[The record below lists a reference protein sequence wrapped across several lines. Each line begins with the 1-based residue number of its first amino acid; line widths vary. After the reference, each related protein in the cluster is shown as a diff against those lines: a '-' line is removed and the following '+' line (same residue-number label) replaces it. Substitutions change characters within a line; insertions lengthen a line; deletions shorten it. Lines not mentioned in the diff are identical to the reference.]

1 MFKNRHP
8 VSRRGKLPRLT
19 AAELRAVNRTKTAE
33 DNLQDAIEAFTFI
46 TDVLLGALIE
56 PGRDAEQWCRR
67 KLRDALAGDT
77 VKRISTRQ
85 IIWKAQRGESAFLW
99 LRAYHATFELLADNG
114 KSPGEKYHLVDFSK
128 PIERDF

>member
-1 MFKNRHP
+1 M
-8 VSRRGKLPRLT
+8 
-19 AAELRAVNRTKTAE
+19 RAINRTKTAD

-46 TDVLLGALIE
+46 TDVLIGALIE

-67 KLRDALAGDT
+67 ALRDALAGDT

-99 LRAYHATFELLADNG
+99 LRAYHSTFELLADNG
-114 KSPGEKYHLVDFSK
+114 KSPGEKYHLVDFAA